1 VNKRHFLAAAGLGL
15 VTARSFAAPLKTP
28 ATITGPTL
36 LTLTGIIGA
45 GNRGALDPAL
55 DHLMNK
61 QGVSFERAHTFDFAA
76 LRSLPEI
83 TIHPTLEYDGK
94 IHALGGPLMTD
105 VLNAAGAKASDQGR
119 VLLRAIDG
127 YVVAVSF
134 ADLVK
139 YRFIVATTLDEK
151 ALPLGG
157 LGPLWAVY
165 DADRFPDKAA
175 RPLAERFVLCPWAV
189 YHIAVQG
196 A

>member
-1 VNKRHFLAAAGLGL
+1 VHKRHFLAAAGLGL
-15 VTARSFAAPLKTP
+15 AAVHSFASTLKTP
-28 ATITGPTL
+28 ATIIGPTL
-36 LTLTGIIGA
+36 LTLTGAIGA

-55 DHLMNK
+55 DQLMNK
-61 QGVSFERAHTFDFAA
+61 QSVTFERAHTFDFAA
-76 LRSLPEI
+76 LRALPEI

-94 IHALGGPLMTD
+94 VHALGGPLVTD
-105 VLNAAGAKASDQGR
+105 VLNAAGATTTGEGR

-134 ADLVK
+134 ADLVN
-139 YRFIVATTLDEK
+139 YRFIVATTLDGK